1 MTLKSYLATHPKK
14 YLLFD
19 FDQTIFTLILP
30 WEIYIKALTQQ
41 LLELDPSL
49 KELHTTHN
57 LNDLENEAVRR
68 HGQRALQIRHRYSR
82 EFEKKYLQGVEE
94 HHEITEFINEFGSA
108 ADAGYTF
115 YLWTS
120 NMRETVEPVL
130 EEHNLRRY
138 FKQLVTKSEVQL
150 TKPEPEGFYKIFDP
164 SYHKKEEFLMIGDS
178 INDKNAAKNAGIDFY
193 SVKETVNQWRNSYA
207 QDT

>member
-1 MTLKSYLATHPKK
+1 MTLKSYLTTHPKK

-30 WEIYIKALTQQ
+30 WEIYIKELTQQ

-68 HGQRALQIRHRYSR
+68 HGQKAVQLRHSYSR

-94 HHEITEFINEFGSA
+94 HHEMTKFINEFGG
-108 ADAGYTF
+108 AGDVEYKF

-130 EEHNLRRY
+130 KEHNLLRY
-138 FKQLVTKSEVQL
+138 FEKLVTKSDVQL

-164 SYHKKEEFLMIGDS
+164 SHHKKEEFLMIGDS
-178 INDKNAAKNAGIDFY
+178 INDKNAAKNAGIDFF
-193 SVKETVNQWRNSYA
+193 SVTPALTPW
-207 QDT
+207 